1 MGTESRSEYG
11 HSPLPLSKW
20 SGLWHVPVLECLL
33 SFSFDSLLGFFLLE
47 DFFKV
52 LGFAGVVSVSCTGD
66 EIDPL
71 VKEGAGSGVMGA
83 AGGGGG
89 AGDGWLSIT
98 MSGARLSAKASS
110 MHTGLEEAILGR
122 FGRADSATS
131 TLDFQAFW
139 RRFGIYKKT
148 DDTQEMQLIS

>member
-1 MGTESRSEYG
+1 MSEYG
-11 HSPLPLSKW
+11 HSPLSLSKW
-20 SGLWHVPVLECLL
+20 SGLRQLLVLECLP
-33 SFSFDSLLGFFLLE
+33 SFSFDGLLGFFLLE

-52 LGFAGVVSVSCTGD
+52 LGFAGVVSCTGD

-71 VKEGAGSGVMGA
+71 VKEGAGSGVIGA
-83 AGGGGG
+83 TGGAGG
-89 AGDGWLSIT
+89 AGDGWLSVMI
-98 MSGARLSAKASS
+98 SGAGLSAKASS

-122 FGRADSATS
+122 LRRADSATS

-148 DDTQEMQLIS
+148 GEMQAM